1 MDHTLIAGQGR
12 EDRLSRLGDGVLGH
26 ILSFLDTKEAARAT
40 TLSSR
45 WRDILASVHTVSMEE
60 PEGPIPEYDHRS
72 RSYELREP
80 DPTLPFTVVVTAAL
94 FARSRRPAPGAASP
108 PLRAL
113 RVSMESY
120 GGVDAFP
127 VDQWVTYA
135 VKHSAPELEVD
146 LRVRRVPI
154 CHRPYAYHPAA
165 PAAGSDGDTAVYG
178 GKADVTPEEVD
189 YSDDEL
195 DDTADA
201 ASTDDSSDETDSY
214 WRRPPAVYTVHS
226 RLFSCATLRS
236 LRLGSCNLSPPAV
249 ISLPSLE
256 ALHLTH
262 VPDEE
267 EHVQRLISASPHLA
281 DLTLEACATVKV
293 LSLLDNSCLRRLII
307 LCCHNLA
314 TVTVDAQELHAFEY
328 RGAVRGSSFLS
339 IRGNGGGLPSIKS
352 CKIDV
357 CAVCVEKEAT
367 SEEELAALGSF
378 LLPFASTTKRLQL
391 RAARMGSCFVALPA
405 FPAVRHLQLNGRV
418 LRDDDPAAAIAT
430 TCTILRRAPDL
441 ELLTLFFE
449 PAPLKSGYN
458 KYLHRKR
465 KVSKFVDAHH
475 LHYNKYDTVD
485 YETAAIPSCLGT
497 RVRHIRLWHYQGGRA
512 QRTLARFLLCNARV
526 LEELYCEFAE
536 GPLSIQTKLMREMEG
551 WVLNE
556 GASKEFL

>member
-1 MDHTLIAGQGR
+1 
-12 EDRLSRLGDGVLGH
+12 VLGH

-120 GGVDAFP
+120 GGLDDFP

-135 VKHSAPELEVD
+135 MKHSAPELEVD
-146 LRVRRVPI
+146 LRVRRVSI

-178 GKADVTPEEVD
+178 GKAHVAPEEVD
-189 YSDDEL
+189 DDDEL
-195 DDTADA
+195 DDNDDNNYVDNSEDEVDDAAEA

-214 WRRPPAVYTVHS
+214 WRRPPAVYTVPI

-262 VPDEE
+262 VPDDE

-293 LSLLDNSCLRRLII
+293 LSLLDNRCLRRLII

-314 TVTVDAQELHAFEY
+314 TVTVDAHELHAFEY
-328 RGAVRGSSFLS
+328 RGAVRGNSFLS
-339 IRGNGGGLPSIKS
+339 VRGNGGSLPSIKS

-378 LLPFASTTKRLQL
+378 LLPFASTTKRLHL

-405 FPAVRHLQLNGRV
+405 FPAVRHLQLNGCV
-418 LRDDDPAAAIAT
+418 LCGDDPAAAIAT
-430 TCTILRRAPDL
+430 MCTILRRAPDL

-526 LEELYCEFAE
+526 LEKLYCEFAE

>member
-1 MDHTLIAGQGR
+1 
-12 EDRLSRLGDGVLGH
+12 
-26 ILSFLDTKEAARAT
+26 
-40 TLSSR
+40 
-45 WRDILASVHTVSMEE
+45 
-60 PEGPIPEYDHRS
+60 
-72 RSYELREP
+72 
-80 DPTLPFTVVVTAAL
+80 
-94 FARSRRPAPGAASP
+94 
-108 PLRAL
+108 
-113 RVSMESY
+113 
-120 GGVDAFP
+120 

-135 VKHSAPELEVD
+135 MKHAAPKLEVD
-146 LRVRRVPI
+146 LRVRRVSI

-178 GKADVTPEEVD
+178 GKAHVAPEEVD
-189 YSDDEL
+189 DDDEL
-195 DDTADA
+195 DDNDDNNYVDNSEDEVDDAAEA

-214 WRRPPAVYTVHS
+214 WRRPPAVYTVPS

-236 LRLGSCNLSPPAV
+236 LRLSSCRLSPPAV

-267 EHVQRLISASPHLA
+267 EHVQRLISASPKLA

-314 TVTVDAQELHAFEY
+314 TVTVDAQELQAFEY
-328 RGAVRGSSFLS
+328 RGAVRGNSFLS
-339 IRGNGGGLPSIKS
+339 VRGNGGSLPSIKS

-378 LLPFASTTKRLQL
+378 LLPFTSTTKRLHL

-449 PAPLKSGYN
+449 PAPLKSGYKYN
-458 KYLHRKR
+458 KYHHRKR
-465 KVSKFVDAHH
+465 KVSEFVDAHH

>member
-1 MDHTLIAGQGR
+1 MDHTLIAGLGR

-60 PEGPIPEYDHRS
+60 PEGPIREYVHGEHG
-72 RSYELREP
+72 YELREA
-80 DPTLPFTVVVTAAL
+80 DPTLPFTA
-94 FARSRRPAPGAASP
+94 
-108 PLRAL
+108 
-113 RVSMESY
+113 M
-120 GGVDAFP
+120 
-127 VDQWVTYA
+127 
-135 VKHSAPELEVD
+135 KHAAPELEVD
-146 LRVRRVPI
+146 LRVRRVPT
-154 CHRPYAYHPAA
+154 CHRPYTYHPAA
-165 PAAGSDGDTAVYG
+165 AGSDEDAAVYG
-178 GKADVTPEEVD
+178 GKAHVAPEEVD
-189 YSDDEL
+189 DDDEF
-195 DDTADA
+195 DDNDDNDDVDDSEDEVDDAAEA

-214 WRRPPAVYTVHS
+214 WGPPPAVYTVPI

-267 EHVQRLISASPHLA
+267 EHVQRLISASLKLA
-281 DLTLEACATVKV
+281 DLTLEACTTLTM
-293 LSLLDNSCLRRLII
+293 LSLIDNRCLRRLII

-328 RGAVRGSSFLS
+328 RGAVRGNSFLS
-339 IRGNGGGLPSIKS
+339 VGGSGGGLPSIMS

-367 SEEELAALGSF
+367 SEEDLAALGSF
-378 LLPFASTTKRLQL
+378 LQPFTSTTKRLHL

-418 LRDDDPAAAIAT
+418 LRDDDPTAAIAT
-430 TCTILRRAPDL
+430 MCTILQRAPDL

-449 PAPLKSGYN
+449 PALLKSGYN
-458 KYLHRKR
+458 KYHHRER
-465 KVSKFVDAHH
+465 KVSEFVDAHH

-485 YETAAIPSCLGT
+485 YETMAIPPCLGT
-497 RVRHIRLWHYQGGRA
+497 RVRHMICACGTTKAVERRGRWPGSCSA
-512 QRTLARFLLCNARV
+512 TLGFLRSCTANSPRGR
-526 LEELYCEFAE
+526 CR
-536 GPLSIQTKLMREMEG
+536 SRR
-551 WVLNE
+551 N
-556 GASKEFL
+556 